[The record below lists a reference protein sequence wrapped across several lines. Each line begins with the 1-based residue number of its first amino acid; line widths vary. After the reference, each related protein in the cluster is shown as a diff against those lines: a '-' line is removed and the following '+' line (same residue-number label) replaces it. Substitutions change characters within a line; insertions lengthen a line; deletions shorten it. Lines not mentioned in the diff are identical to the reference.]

1 MESLVSILLCHNE
14 TFLASWHLASCSGGE
29 GGEGDGGYKL
39 AMYREQNKNA
49 GSGEGR
55 GERAKFYRVQLELYY
70 RVQSQSSIMF
80 NLSCNAKEPLYILLK
95 LARQLAHTY
104 QLGMFPTVCL
114 LHMHTLNSKIATLY
128 PRSSS
133 KMFVAAYVADFTQRG
148 GPVHRKAAW
157 ERLMTSLYSYLSPHT
172 THIDHI

>member
-1 MESLVSILLCHNE
+1 MCVTETIANERQLTFCLLHIVHSLCWNAWSKENSKSQVHYNFNFNFNSNIYFHKRHN
-14 TFLASWHLASCSGGE
+14 
-29 GGEGDGGYKL
+29 
-39 AMYREQNKNA
+39 
-49 GSGEGR
+49 
-55 GERAKFYRVQLELYY
+55 
-70 RVQSQSSIMF
+70 
-80 NLSCNAKEPLYILLK
+80 CNAKEPLYILLK

-114 LHMHTLNSKIATLY
+114 LHVHTSNSKIATLY
-128 PRSSS
+128 QRPLS

-157 ERLMTSLYSYLSPHT
+157 ERLMTSLYSNLSPHT